1 MSISNENEKL
11 QLTISRKLGKILE
24 QEGKKLGLRKSQ
36 MASKIILE
44 KYERELIN
52 MEEKQ

>member
-1 MSISNENEKL
+1 
-11 QLTISRKLGKILE
+11 
-24 QEGKKLGLRKSQ
+24 LGLRKSQ

-52 MEEKQ
+52 MEEKQW